1 MQPAHNAVRR
11 PAQDAVRRKR
21 WLDGALLRSAITVL
35 MLVPVCVLFTQLWR
49 GTSADIAFA
58 EHEREGVAY
67 LGALNELTV
76 ALVDAQSAA
85 VAGQPVN
92 DEALLRA
99 LDAVTEVD
107 QRIGASLRA
116 QQRWATLRST
126 VESLSDRQFS
136 RPAEAFD
143 AYRQATDLL
152 LAQYDR
158 VRESSNLIRDPE
170 GDAYHLQDGA
180 AEELPEA
187 IVATGRFADLAV
199 LLPTRPAQD
208 RPLALVELISA
219 ASDVLS
225 PANDLADNVQAAV
238 ESTDSRTMSSN
249 LLTQVDRFR
258 RSMDALAAAAAAV
271 NTADVVS
278 GGGADTPGGGA
289 ALPDLDPLIG
299 LRGDAQVAAAELA
312 GTMLAELDGLIADRI
327 SALQRGQWASVGALV
342 VAFAL
347 AVAPMVMAYLGQP
360 ASAAG
365 QPGTGAAGHAGTGH
379 PPGPAESRPD
389 TADQPT
395 RWPELDPTAHGGSP
409 AGTADP
415 GTGRWGPTVAAR

>member
-1 MQPAHNAVRR
+1 
-11 PAQDAVRRKR
+11 
-21 WLDGALLRSAITVL
+21 
-35 MLVPVCVLFTQLWR
+35 MLVPICVLFTQLWR

-58 EHEREGVAY
+58 EREREGVAY

-116 QQRWATLRST
+116 QQRWATLRSA
-126 VESLSDRQFS
+126 VESLSGRQFS
-136 RPAEAFD
+136 RPTEAFD

-158 VRESSNLIRDPE
+158 IRESSNLTRDPE

-219 ASDVLS
+219 VGDVLS
-225 PANDLADNVQAAV
+225 PAGDLADNVQAAV

-258 RSMDALAAAAAAV
+258 RSMDTIAAAAAALKP
-271 NTADVVS
+271 ADVVS
-278 GGGADTPGGGA
+278 GDGSAVPGGGA
-289 ALPDLDPLIG
+289 ALPDLDPLVG
-299 LRGDAQVAAAELA
+299 LRVDAQVAAAELT
-312 GTMLAELDGLIADRI
+312 GTMLAELDNLITDRI
-327 SALQRGQWASVGALV
+327 STLQRSQWVSVGALV

-347 AVAPMVMAYLGQP
+347 AVAPMVIAYLVQPGRPGAGSGGHVGVGQP
-360 ASAAG
+360 LEPVE
-365 QPGTGAAGHAGTGH
+365 PG
-379 PPGPAESRPD
+379 PD

-395 RWPELDPTAHGGSP
+395 RWPKLDPTAHGGAP